1 MDSGGVLSLIPGRE
15 QTAATLA
22 RACLASGSYIFE
34 VKLSSSGGMGAGLAS
49 FRGIGRKELRSM
61 ADAVVGGVVSRATGG
76 VGWTPR
82 ATFDI

>member
-1 MDSGGVLSLIPGRE
+1 MVSGGVLSLIPGRE

-22 RACLASGSYIFE
+22 RATFASGSYILA
-34 VKLSSSGGMGAGLAS
+34 VMLLSSGGMGAGLAS
-49 FRGIGRKELRSM
+49 FRGIGRKELRSI
-61 ADAVVGGVVSRATGG
+61 ADAVAGGVVSRATGG